1 MLLSNELRWFYPGK
15 LPENIQ
21 LWFQQNCL
29 IDPLKSPEERE
40 DVYLYSPGCDYLGI
54 KLRQGRLEVKWRQ
67 AELDTMYCSELVTGS
82 GDKQN

>member
-1 MLLSNELRWFYPGK
+1 MPNAQCPMPHDIMLISNELRWFYPGN

-29 IDPLKSPEERE
+29 LDPLKSPEARE

-54 KLRQGRLEVKWRQ
+54 KLRQRRLEVK
-67 AELDTMYCSELVTGS
+67 GH
-82 GDKQN
+82 